1 VTRPAAYSFTRY
13 LAAKKTVDD
22 RSLNR
27 RVWDRLRQAVQ
38 RRPEPAPL
46 RVLEVGCGIGTM
58 IERLLEWGL
67 LGQAVYTA
75 IDAEAANLTAAR
87 ERLRGLAAAPN
98 AAGPA
103 PPDPA
108 PLDSGPLLIQSATRK
123 VRVELE
129 TIDLF
134 QFAAR
139 EQGRSS
145 RSSRPSW
152 DLLIAHAFLDL
163 LDLAAALPAMFSLL
177 RPGGLF
183 YFTLNFDGAT
193 ILEPVIDPPLDRQIE
208 TLYHGTM
215 DQRRLAGQPAGHSRT
230 GRRLFGHLKA
240 AGARVLAAGASD
252 WVVFPGEEGYPDDEA
267 YFLHFIIETMRR
279 ALEGHTQLD
288 AGRFQDWIEARHR
301 QIEAGQLIYIA
312 HQLDFFGYI

>member
-1 VTRPAAYSFTRY
+1 VTRPTAYSFTRY
-13 LAAKKTVDD
+13 LAAKKNLDD

-27 RVWDRLRQAVQ
+27 RVWDHLRQAVPE
-38 RRPEPAPL
+38 RPEPAPL

-75 IDAEAANLTAAR
+75 IDAEAANLAAAR
-87 ERLRGLAAAPN
+87 ERLRGLTAAPG
-98 AAGPA
+98 AAGPEA
-103 PPDPA
+103 
-108 PLDSGPLLIQSATRK
+108 GPLLIQSDTRK
-123 VRVELE
+123 VLVELE
-129 TIDLF
+129 TIDLCH
-134 QFAAR
+134 FAAR
-139 EQGRSS
+139 EQGRA
-145 RSSRPSW
+145 SW
-152 DLLIAHAFLDL
+152 DLLIAHALLDL
-163 LDLAAALPAMFSLL
+163 LDLPAALPPMFSLL

-193 ILEPVIDPPLDRQIE
+193 ILEPVIDPHLDRQIE

-240 AGARVLAAGASD
+240 AGARVLAAGSSD
-252 WVVFPGEEGYPDDEA
+252 WVVFPGEEGYPGDEA

-279 ALEGHTQLD
+279 ALEAHPQLD
-288 AGRFQDWIEARHR
+288 PQRLRDWIEVRHR

>member
-1 VTRPAAYSFTRY
+1 VTRPAAYSFARY

-22 RSLNR
+22 RSLNP
-27 RVWDRLRQAVQ
+27 RVWDCLRQAV
-38 RRPEPAPL
+38 PECPAPAPL

-67 LGQAVYTA
+67 LNQAVYTA
-75 IDAEAANLTAAR
+75 IDAEAANLTVAR
-87 ERLRGLAAAPN
+87 ERLRGLAAAPD
-98 AAGPA
+98 AAPSDAA
-103 PPDPA
+103 PHSASHSA
-108 PLDSGPLLIQSATRK
+108 PLESGPLLIQRETRK
-123 VRVELE
+123 VQVELE

-134 QFAAR
+134 HFAAR
-139 EQGRSS
+139 EQGHA
-145 RSSRPSW
+145 SW

-163 LDLAAALPAMFSLL
+163 LDLTAALPPMFSLL

-193 ILEPVIDPPLDRQIE
+193 ILEPVIDLHLDHQIE

-230 GRRLFGHLKA
+230 GRRLFAHLKA
-240 AGARVLAAGASD
+240 AGARVLAAGSSD

-279 ALEGHTQLD
+279 ALEGHPQLD
-288 AGRFQDWIEARHR
+288 PQRLRHWIEARHR
-301 QIEAGQLIYIA
+301 QIEAGQLIFIA

>member
-1 VTRPAAYSFTRY
+1 MSRPAAYSFTRY
-13 LAAKKTVDD
+13 LAAKKTLDD

-27 RVWDRLRQAVQ
+27 LVWDRLRQAVPGH
-38 RRPEPAPL
+38 PESAPL
-46 RVLEVGCGIGTM
+46 RILEVGCGIGTM

-67 LGQAVYTA
+67 LDQAVYTA

-87 ERLRGLAAAPN
+87 ERLRGLAAAPD
-98 AAGPA
+98 AAAPGAVGPHS
-103 PPDPA
+103 A
-108 PLDSGPLLIQSATRK
+108 PLDSGPLLIQRETQK
-123 VRVELE
+123 VLVELE

-134 QFAAR
+134 HFAAR
-139 EQGRSS
+139 EQGRA
-145 RSSRPSW
+145 SW

-163 LDLAAALPAMFSLL
+163 LDLAAALPPMFSLL
-177 RPGGLF
+177 QPGGLF

-193 ILEPVIDPPLDRQIE
+193 ILEPVIDLHLDRQIE

-215 DQRRLAGQPAGHSRT
+215 DQRRLAGQPAPAGHSRT

-240 AGARVLAAGASD
+240 AGARVLAAGSSD
-252 WVVFPGEEGYPDDEA
+252 WVVFPGEEGYPDDET

-279 ALEGHTQLD
+279 ALEAHPQLD
-288 AGRFQDWIEARHR
+288 PVRLRHWIEVRHR